1 MTVTAGA
8 VPIEVTL
15 RGTVGR
21 FSAEYAREKVGAAL
35 QVAPGRVQH
44 VQIVLDFR
52 RSHVA
57 GGPASVEVI
66 AELEG
71 HPISAQAV
79 APTMREAID
88 AAEPRLRRQ
97 LVEARRRTRTQ
108 ARRAKK
114 PLS

>member
-15 RGTVGR
+15 RGNVGR
-21 FSAEYAREKVGAAL
+21 FSAEYAREKVTQAL
-35 QVAPGRVQH
+35 QVAPGHVQH
-44 VQIVLDFR
+44 VRVVLDFR

-57 GGPASVEVI
+57 GGPASVEVVL
-66 AELEG
+66 ELDG
-71 HPISAQAV
+71 APVTATAV

-97 LVEARRRTRTQ
+97 LREARSRARSR
-108 ARRAKK
+108 ARR
-114 PLS
+114 PGGRVS